1 MMNPEEIAKKRVKKK
16 KKFYKSISEYTVTT
30 VILLVVNLL
39 TSPRFMWSLIPI
51 SIFAVLILIDFFK
64 LYGPL
69 KKDEAWE
76 YKEYQKEL
84 KKIKP
89 EEGFNEGKPFDLK
102 ELEKEKEKR
111 KNWDER
117 DLV

>member
-1 MMNPEEIAKKRVKKK
+1 MNLEEIAKKRVKKK
-16 KKFYKSISEYTVTT
+16 KKFHKSISEYVITA

-51 SIFAVLILIDFFK
+51 SIFAILILVDYFK
-64 LYGPL
+64 FYGPF
-69 KKDEAWE
+69 KKDEVWE

-84 KKIKP
+84 KKLKP
-89 EEGFNEGKPFDLK
+89 DVSPEKDTPFDLK
-102 ELEKEKEKR
+102 DLEKEKEKR
-111 KNWDER
+111 KSWDER